1 MNAHAPAPL
10 PLGNH
15 SMPSFSARMMRASF
29 RAASRLPLYVLCA
42 IITHT
47 GGFLAL
53 ADRAQADTLPPHQII
68 AEEASDKRR
77 AVSVRIPQRL
87 DEADVVQLA
96 KAIHARAQP
105 PATRSYVNFFLPGF
119 PLGQGAWASVV
130 FTPKPRFLAHG
141 LKRDDEQMLLA
152 EHRADARHLLGSWLT
167 PPPAALGR
175 LTIYSDAGRIFA
187 EWRLKNGQKTVDEL
201 KDASTSAGRRFDIA
215 GGGQSSG
222 HYVLLRSGDL
232 EIWAG
237 STLVAVAERI
247 REDVAPVTARLSPVL
262 PTAQPSKPAATR
274 AGTATIPSSS
284 VASASP
290 VTTASIVP
298 QVASPLQNP
307 RQTAVAANSAINPTA
322 LATSPFGAA
331 PRPERTT
338 RTGASSQAAAVR
350 AKSRV
355 RTADIQSAASER
367 SKRSRTLATGDQ
379 ISAKFAGT
387 L

>member
-1 MNAHAPAPL
+1 
-10 PLGNH
+10 
-15 SMPSFSARMMRASF
+15 MRAYF
-29 RAASRLPLYVLCA
+29 RAAVLRVFFVLFA
-42 IITHT
+42 VIAPSSADI
-47 GGFLAL
+47 AL
-53 ADRAQADTLPPHQII
+53 AAPDQAVGLPPHQII
-68 AEEASDKRR
+68 TEEASDKRR
-77 AVSVRIPQRL
+77 AVSVRISQRL

-96 KAIHARAQP
+96 KAIHARARSP
-105 PATRSYVNFFLPGF
+105 ETRSYVNFFLPGV

-130 FTPKPRFLAHG
+130 FTPQPRFLAHG

-175 LTIYSDAGRIFA
+175 LTIYSDAGRVFA

-201 KDASTSAGRRFDIA
+201 KDASTSAGRRFDVA
-215 GGGQSSG
+215 GGGQGSG

-237 STLVAVAERI
+237 TTLVAVAERI

-262 PTAQPSKPAATR
+262 PTAQPSKPATR
-274 AGTATIPSSS
+274 ASAATLSSSS

-290 VTTASIVP
+290 VATAASSLQTPP
-298 QVASPLQNP
+298 QS
-307 RQTAVAANSAINPTA
+307 AVAANSAVEPAA
-322 LATSPFGAA
+322 LATSAFGAA
-331 PRPERTT
+331 PRPERTA
-338 RTGASSQAAAVR
+338 RTGASSQAATAAR

-355 RTADIQSAASER
+355 RTADTQSAASER
-367 SKRSRTLATGDQ
+367 SKRGRTLATGDQ

>member
-1 MNAHAPAPL
+1 
-10 PLGNH
+10 
-15 SMPSFSARMMRASF
+15 MPSFSAPVACAPF
-29 RAASRLPLYVLCA
+29 RAALFRAFCVVCA
-42 IITHT
+42 VIATTSVDI
-47 GGFLAL
+47 AL
-53 ADRAQADTLPPHQII
+53 ADRVQADSLPPHQII

-77 AVSVRIPQRL
+77 AVSVRISQRL

-96 KAIHARAQP
+96 KAIHARARS
-105 PATRSYVNFFLPGF
+105 PATRSYVNFFLPGV

-130 FTPKPRFLAHG
+130 FTPQPRFLAHG

-201 KDASTSAGRRFDIA
+201 KDASTGAGRRFDVA
-215 GGGQSSG
+215 GGGESSG

-247 REDVAPVTARLSPVL
+247 REDVAPATARLSPVA
-262 PTAQPSKPAATR
+262 PTAQPLKPAATR
-274 AGTATIPSSS
+274 ASAATLSSSS
-284 VASASP
+284 VASAPP
-290 VTTASIVP
+290 VATASIVP
-298 QVASPLQNP
+298 QAASSLQTP
-307 RQTAVAANSAINPTA
+307 PQTAVAANSAVDPTT

-331 PRPERTT
+331 RRPERTA
-338 RTGASSQAAAVR
+338 RTGAPSQAAAGR

-355 RTADIQSAASER
+355 RTADIEPAASER
-367 SKRSRTLATGDQ
+367 SRRGRTLPTGDQ